1 MTEQTSPLQELANYC
16 RQEQEAAQRQLSE
29 LQALIR
35 QTSRDVE
42 RLAQRSL
49 QLTNQIKQMENR
61 PESVPPAEIIETYQS
76 ALDVQK
82 RLWLMRG
89 QLEKFQSLETH
100 LQRYLE
106 ALDRI
111 CSMLTRAQEEQE
123 EAPASRSGM
132 ESDLIVRL
140 FEAQEQE
147 RQRLVR
153 QLHDGPAQALTNLV
167 LQAEICERLFQRDPE
182 RAKTELAVLKN
193 AVVETFQRMREFL
206 FDIRPMSLDD
216 LGLVPTVR
224 RYVETLKDKAKFS
237 INLQISGEEYRLAA
251 YQEAALFRIVQELL
265 TNVRRHAQ
273 ASQAVVRLVFQPQG
287 VRLEVEDN
295 GVGFDVEEA
304 LANAPMRKTIGLTSI
319 RQWVEM
325 LGGQLAITSAPGKG
339 TRVTVFLPV

>member
-1 MTEQTSPLQELANYC
+1 MTDQNTPLQDLLNYC
-16 RQEQEAAQRQLSE
+16 REEQEAVQRQLSE

-35 QTSRDVE
+35 QTSTDVE

-49 QLTNQIKQMENR
+49 HLTNQIKQMESR
-61 PESVPPAEIIETYQS
+61 PESIPSTEIIETYQS
-76 ALDVQK
+76 AMDVQK

-89 QLEKFQSLETH
+89 QLEKFQGLESH

-106 ALDRI
+106 TLDRI
-111 CSMLTRAQEEQE
+111 LSMLALVQEDALTSRA
-123 EAPASRSGM
+123 GM
-132 ESDLIVRL
+132 ESGLIVRL

-182 RAKTELAVLKN
+182 RAKAELAALKS

-224 RYVETLKDKAKFS
+224 RYVEALKDKVKFS
-237 INLQISGEEYRLAA
+237 LNLQISGEERRLAA

-265 TNVRRHAQ
+265 TNVRLHAQ
-273 ASQAVVRLVFQPQG
+273 ASQAAVRLIFQPQG

-295 GVGFDVEEA
+295 GIGFDVEEA
-304 LANAPMRKTIGLTSI
+304 LANAPRRKTIGLASI

-325 LGGQLAITSAPGKG
+325 LGGQLSIASAPGKG
-339 TRVTVFLPV
+339 TRVTIFLPS

>member
-1 MTEQTSPLQELANYC
+1 MTDQTMPLQDLLHYC
-16 RQEQEAAQRQLSE
+16 QEEQEAAQRQLSE

-35 QTSRDVE
+35 QTAADVE

-49 QLTNQIKQMENR
+49 HLTNQIKQMEGR
-61 PESVPPAEIIETYQS
+61 LESVPSAEVIETYQS
-76 ALDVQK
+76 ALEVQK

-89 QLEKFQSLETH
+89 QLEKFQSLEAH
-100 LQRYLE
+100 LQRYLA

-111 CSMLTRAQEEQE
+111 RSMLDQAQEETAAARPGVE
-123 EAPASRSGM
+123 PS
-132 ESDLIVRL
+132 LIVRL

-182 RAKTELAVLKN
+182 RAKAELAALKS
-193 AVVETFQRMREFL
+193 AVVDTFQRMREFL

-224 RYVETLKDKAKFS
+224 RYVEALKDKVKFS
-237 INLQISGEEYRLAA
+237 LSLQISGEERRLAA
-251 YQEAALFRIVQELL
+251 HQEAVLFRIVQELL
-265 TNVRRHAQ
+265 TNVRLHAQ
-273 ASQAVVRLVFQPQG
+273 ASQATVRLAFQPQG

-304 LANAPMRKTIGLTSI
+304 LANAPRRKTIGLASI

-325 LGGQLAITSAPGKG
+325 LGGQLSITSAPGKG
-339 TRVTVFLPV
+339 TRVTVFLPS

>member
-1 MTEQTSPLQELANYC
+1 MTEQTLPLQELADYC
-16 RQEQEAAQRQLSE
+16 RQEQEAVQRQLSE
-29 LQALIR
+29 LQALIQ

-61 PESVPPAEIIETYQS
+61 PESVPPAEIIETFQS

-111 CSMLTRAQEEQE
+111 LAILARAQEEI
-123 EAPASRSGM
+123 PAARPGM
-132 ESDLIVRL
+132 ESGLIVRL

-182 RAKTELAVLKN
+182 RAKTELTALKN

-224 RYVETLKDKAKFS
+224 RYVETLKDKVKFS
-237 INLQISGEEYRLAA
+237 LNLQISGEEYRLAA
-251 YQEAALFRIVQELL
+251 YQETVLFRIVQELL
-265 TNVRRHAQ
+265 TNVRLHAQ

-304 LANAPMRKTIGLTSI
+304 LANAPTRKTIGLTSI

>member
-1 MTEQTSPLQELANYC
+1 MTDPISSLQDLANYC
-16 RQEQEAAQRQLSE
+16 REEQEAVQRQLSE

-35 QTSRDVE
+35 QTSTDVE

-49 QLTNQIKQMENR
+49 HLTNQIKQMESR
-61 PESVPPAEIIETYQS
+61 PESISPAELIEVYQS
-76 ALDVQK
+76 AMDVQK

-89 QLEKFQSLETH
+89 QLEKFQSLEAQ
-100 LQRYLE
+100 LQRYRE
-106 ALDRI
+106 TLDRI
-111 CSMLTRAQEEQE
+111 LSLLATVQEERVTSH
-123 EAPASRSGM
+123 PNV
-132 ESDLIVRL
+132 ESSLIVRL

-182 RAKTELAVLKN
+182 RAKAELAALKS

-224 RYVETLKDKAKFS
+224 RYVEALKDKVKFS
-237 INLQISGEEYRLAA
+237 LSLQISGEERRLAA
-251 YQEAALFRIVQELL
+251 HQEAVLFRIVQELL
-265 TNVRRHAQ
+265 TNVRLHAQ
-273 ASQAVVRLVFQPQG
+273 ASQVAVRLAFQPQG

-304 LANAPMRKTIGLTSI
+304 LANAPRRKTIGLTSI

-325 LGGQLAITSAPGKG
+325 LGGQLSITSAPGKG
-339 TRVTVFLPV
+339 TRVTVFLPSSV

>member
-1 MTEQTSPLQELANYC
+1 MSERTLPLQELVDYC
-16 RQEQEAAQRQLSE
+16 RQEQEAVQRQLSE
-29 LQALIR
+29 LQALIQ

-61 PESVPPAEIIETYQS
+61 PESMPPAEIIETYQS

-89 QLEKFQSLETH
+89 QLEKFQSLESH

-111 CSMLTRAQEEQE
+111 LSMLARAQEEIS
-123 EAPASRSGM
+123 ASRPGRESG
-132 ESDLIVRL
+132 LIVRL

-182 RAKTELAVLKN
+182 RAKTELAALKN

-237 INLQISGEEYRLAA
+237 LNLQISGEEYRLAA

-265 TNVRRHAQ
+265 TNVRLHAQ

-339 TRVTVFLPV
+339 TRVTVFLPA

>member
-1 MTEQTSPLQELANYC
+1 MTGQTTPLQDLANYC
-16 RQEQEAAQRQLSE
+16 REEQEAVQRQLSE

-35 QTSRDVE
+35 QTSTDIE

-49 QLTNQIKQMENR
+49 HLTNQIKQMESR
-61 PESVPPAEIIETYQS
+61 PESIPPAEIIEAYQS
-76 ALDVQK
+76 AMDVQK

-89 QLEKFQSLETH
+89 QLEKFQGLEAQ

-106 ALDRI
+106 TLDRVLSI
-111 CSMLTRAQEEQE
+111 LATVQEEIS
-123 EAPASRSGM
+123 APRPGM
-132 ESDLIVRL
+132 EPGLIVRL

-182 RAKTELAVLKN
+182 RAKAELAALKSS
-193 AVVETFQRMREFL
+193 VVETFQRMREFL

-224 RYVETLKDKAKFS
+224 RYVEALKDKVKFS
-237 INLQISGEEYRLAA
+237 LSLQITGEERRLAA
-251 YQEAALFRIVQELL
+251 HQEAVLFRIVQELL
-265 TNVRRHAQ
+265 TNVRLHAQ
-273 ASQAVVRLVFQPQG
+273 ASQAVVRLAFQPHG
-287 VRLEVEDN
+287 VRLDVEDN

-304 LANAPMRKTIGLTSI
+304 LANAPRRKTIGLTSI

-325 LGGQLAITSAPGKG
+325 LGGQLSITSAPGKG
-339 TRVTVFLPV
+339 TQVMVFLPS

>member
-1 MTEQTSPLQELANYC
+1 MTDTISPLHDLANYC
-16 RQEQEAAQRQLSE
+16 REEQEAVQRQLAE

-35 QTSRDVE
+35 QTSTDVE

-49 QLTNQIKQMENR
+49 HLTNQIKQMESR
-61 PESVPPAEIIETYQS
+61 LESIPPAEIIEAYQS
-76 ALDVQK
+76 AMDVQK

-89 QLEKFQSLETH
+89 QLEKFQSLEAQ
-100 LQRYLE
+100 LQRYRE
-106 ALDRI
+106 TLDRI
-111 CSMLTRAQEEQE
+111 LSLLATVQEER
-123 EAPASRSGM
+123 ATSRPNVESG
-132 ESDLIVRL
+132 LIVRL

-182 RAKTELAVLKN
+182 RAKAELAALKS

-224 RYVETLKDKAKFS
+224 RYVEALKDKVKFS
-237 INLQISGEEYRLAA
+237 LSLQISGEERRLAA
-251 YQEAALFRIVQELL
+251 HQEAALFRMVQELL
-265 TNVRRHAQ
+265 TNVRLHAQ
-273 ASQAVVRLVFQPQG
+273 ASQVAVRLAFQPQG

-304 LANAPMRKTIGLTSI
+304 LANAPRRKTIGLTSI

-325 LGGQLAITSAPGKG
+325 LGGQLSITSAPGKG
-339 TRVTVFLPV
+339 TRVTVFLPSSV

>member
-1 MTEQTSPLQELANYC
+1 MTGQTSPLQDLVNYC
-16 RQEQEAAQRQLSE
+16 REEQEAVQRQLSE

-35 QTSRDVE
+35 QTSTDIE

-49 QLTNQIKQMENR
+49 HLTNQIKQMESR
-61 PESVPPAEIIETYQS
+61 PESIPPAEIIEAYQS
-76 ALDVQK
+76 AMDVQK

-89 QLEKFQSLETH
+89 QLEKFQGLEAQ

-106 ALDRI
+106 TLDRVLSI
-111 CSMLTRAQEEQE
+111 LATVQEEIS
-123 EAPASRSGM
+123 APRPGV
-132 ESDLIVRL
+132 EPGLIVRL

-182 RAKTELAVLKN
+182 RAKAELVALKSS
-193 AVVETFQRMREFL
+193 VVETFQRMREFL

-224 RYVETLKDKAKFS
+224 RYVEALKDKVKFS
-237 INLQISGEEYRLAA
+237 LSLQITGEERRLAA
-251 YQEAALFRIVQELL
+251 HQEAVLFRIVQELL
-265 TNVRRHAQ
+265 TNVRLHAQ
-273 ASQAVVRLVFQPQG
+273 ASQAVVRLAFQPHG
-287 VRLEVEDN
+287 VRLDVEDN

-304 LANAPMRKTIGLTSI
+304 LANAPRRKTIGLTSI

-325 LGGQLAITSAPGKG
+325 LGGQLSITLS
-339 TRVTVFLPV
+339 LIHI

>member
-1 MTEQTSPLQELANYC
+1 VTEPTPLQDLVNYC
-16 RQEQEAAQRQLSE
+16 REEQEAAQRQLAE

-35 QTSRDVE
+35 QTAADVE

-49 QLTNQIKQMENR
+49 HLTNQIKQMEDR
-61 PESVPPAEIIETYQS
+61 PEGIPLSEIIETYQS

-89 QLEKFQSLETH
+89 QLEKFQSMEAH
-100 LQRYLE
+100 LQRYLG

-111 CSMLTRAQEEQE
+111 LSGLATVQA
-123 EAPASRSGM
+123 EASTASPSVEPG
-132 ESDLIVRL
+132 LIVRL

-182 RAKTELAVLKN
+182 RAKAELANLKS

-224 RYVETLKDKAKFS
+224 RYVEALKDKVKFTL
-237 INLQISGEEYRLAA
+237 NLQISGEERRLAA
-251 YQEAALFRIVQELL
+251 YQEAVLFRIVQELL
-265 TNVRRHAQ
+265 TNVRLHAQ
-273 ASQAVVRLVFQPQG
+273 ASQAVVRLAFQPQG

-304 LANAPMRKTIGLTSI
+304 LANAPRRKTIGLTSI

-325 LGGQLAITSAPGKG
+325 LGGQLSIASAPGKG
-339 TRVTVFLPV
+339 THVTVFLPS

>member
-1 MTEQTSPLQELANYC
+1 MTDSITLLQDLMNYC
-16 RQEQEAAQRQLSE
+16 RAEQEAAQRQLSE

-35 QTSRDVE
+35 QTSTDVE

-49 QLTNQIKQMENR
+49 HLTNQIKQMESR
-61 PESVPPAEIIETYQS
+61 LESIPPTEIIETYQS
-76 ALDVQK
+76 AMDVQK

-89 QLEKFQSLETH
+89 QLEKLQSLEAH
-100 LQRYLE
+100 LQRYVDT
-106 ALDRI
+106 LDRI
-111 CSMLTRAQEEQE
+111 LSVLAREQE
-123 EAPASRSGM
+123 EASTPRPNVESG
-132 ESDLIVRL
+132 LIVRL

-167 LQAEICERLFQRDPE
+167 LQAEICERLLQRDPE
-182 RAKTELAVLKN
+182 RAKVELAALKSA
-193 AVVETFQRMREFL
+193 AVDTFQRMREFL

-224 RYVETLKDKAKFS
+224 RYVEALKDKVKFS
-237 INLQISGEEYRLAA
+237 LSLQISGEERRMAA
-251 YQEAALFRIVQELL
+251 HQEAALFRIVQELL
-265 TNVRRHAQ
+265 TNVRLHAQ
-273 ASQAVVRLVFQPQG
+273 ASQAVVRLAFQPQG

-304 LANAPMRKTIGLTSI
+304 LGSALQRKTIGLTSI

-325 LGGQLAITSAPGKG
+325 LGGQLSITSAPGKG
-339 TRVTVFLPV
+339 TRVTVFLPS

>member
-1 MTEQTSPLQELANYC
+1 MSDPIAPLQDLLNYC
-16 RQEQEAAQRQLSE
+16 REEQETAQRQLSE
-29 LQALIR
+29 LQVSIR
-35 QTSRDVE
+35 QTSVDVE

-49 QLTNQIKQMENR
+49 HLTNQIKQMESR
-61 PESVPPAEIIETYQS
+61 QESIPTAEIVETYQS
-76 ALDVQK
+76 ALEVQK
-82 RLWLMRG
+82 RLWVMRG
-89 QLEKFQSLETH
+89 QLEKLQSLEAY
-100 LQRYLE
+100 LRRYLE
-106 ALDRI
+106 TLNHIQA
-111 CSMLTRAQEEQE
+111 MLAQMQE
-123 EAPASRSGM
+123 AASASQRSA
-132 ESDLIVRL
+132 ESGLIVRL

-182 RAKTELAVLKN
+182 RAKQELAAMKS

-216 LGLVPTVR
+216 LGLVPTLR
-224 RYVETLKDKAKFS
+224 RYVETLREKVKFS
-237 INLQISGEEYRLAA
+237 IELQVSGEEHRLAA

-265 TNVRRHAQ
+265 TNVRLHAQ
-273 ASQAVVRLVFQPQG
+273 AAQATVRLVFQPHG

-304 LANAPMRKTIGLTSI
+304 LANAPRRKTIGLISI

-325 LGGQLAITSAPGKG
+325 LGGQLSIVSAPGKG
-339 TRVTVFLPV
+339 TQVAVFLPS

>member
-1 MTEQTSPLQELANYC
+1 MSEPTSPLQDLLAYC
-16 RQEQEAAQRQLSE
+16 REEQEAARRQLAE
-29 LQALIR
+29 VQALIR
-35 QTSRDVE
+35 QTSADVE

-49 QLTNQIKQMENR
+49 QLTNQIKQMESR
-61 PESVPPAEIIETYQS
+61 PGSTPPEEIIESYQS
-76 ALDVQK
+76 AMDIQK

-89 QLEKFQSLETH
+89 QLEKFQSLEAH
-100 LQRYLE
+100 LRRYVE

-111 CSMLTRAQEEQE
+111 LSTLAAL
-123 EAPASRSGM
+123 EAESASARPSV
-132 ESDLIVRL
+132 EPTLIVRL

-182 RAKTELAVLKN
+182 RARAELTALKN

-224 RYVETLKDKAKFS
+224 RYVETLKEKVKFS
-237 INLQISGEEYRLAA
+237 LQLQISGEERRLAA
-251 YQEAALFRIVQELL
+251 HQEAALFRIVQELL
-265 TNVRRHAQ
+265 TNVRLHAQ
-273 ASQAVVRLVFQPQG
+273 ASQATVRLAFTPQG

-304 LANAPMRKTIGLTSI
+304 MAQAPQRKTIGLTSI

-325 LGGQLAITSAPGKG
+325 LGGQLSITSAPGRG
-339 TRVTVFLPV
+339 TRVAVFLPNP

>member
-1 MTEQTSPLQELANYC
+1 MELSASLQELTDYC
-16 RQEQEAAQRQLSE
+16 REEQRAAQQQLSE

-35 QTSRDVE
+35 QTASDVE

-49 QLTNQIKQMENR
+49 QLTNQIKQLEGR
-61 PESVPPAEIIETYQS
+61 LESAPSSEVIETYQS
-76 ALDVQK
+76 ALEVQK

-89 QLEKFQSLETH
+89 QLEKFQSLEAH

-106 ALDRI
+106 TLDRVL
-111 CSMLTRAQEEQE
+111 SALSLVR
-123 EAPASRSGM
+123 EAVTPSPPGV
-132 ESDLIVRL
+132 EPGLIVRL

-182 RAKTELAVLKN
+182 RAKAELAALKG
-193 AVVETFQRMREFL
+193 AVAETFQRMREFL

-216 LGLVPTVR
+216 LGLIPTVR
-224 RYVETLKDKAKFS
+224 RYVETLKDKVKFS
-237 INLQISGEEYRLAA
+237 LALQISGEERRLAA
-251 YQEAALFRIVQELL
+251 HQEAALFRIVQELL
-265 TNVRRHAQ
+265 TNIRLHAQ
-273 ASQAVVRLVFQPQG
+273 ASQAVVRLAFQPQG

-295 GVGFDVEEA
+295 GVGFDVEEV
-304 LANAPMRKTIGLTSI
+304 LANAPRRKTIGLTSI

-325 LGGQLAITSAPGKG
+325 LGGQLSINSAPGRG
-339 TRVTVFLPV
+339 TRVMVFLPS